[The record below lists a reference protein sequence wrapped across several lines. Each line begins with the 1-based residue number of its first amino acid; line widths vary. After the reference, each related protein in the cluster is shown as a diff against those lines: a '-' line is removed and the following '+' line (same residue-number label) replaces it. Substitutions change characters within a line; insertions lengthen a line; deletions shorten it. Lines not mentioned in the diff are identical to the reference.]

1 MARQGLTRRSFILS
15 SAGVAIGN
23 SLPGVAA
30 ADASRFPNRPIRI
43 IVPFPAGQ
51 GADTSARMLAR
62 VIQAQAGES
71 VIVENK
77 PGGNNTIGV
86 KALTGAPADGH
97 TLFYGT
103 NSPMAANGVFF
114 KELGYD
120 PIGDFAP
127 VAMLGRSPWM
137 VVVSADSP
145 YRTFEEL
152 VEHGKKNPGAVSFA
166 SGATGYRLAA
176 ILLGH
181 AAGIDMNIVPYKGS
195 PQAIQ
200 DVVGQQVTATMT
212 DIGTMRPLIESGR
225 VRALL
230 AFDHERIAAF
240 PEIRCLKDMGYD
252 VPALFSWTSLFAKA
266 GTPPDIVEKIAGWVQ
281 AGLQT
286 QEYREFFA
294 KQGSEIKFTGPKEL
308 GEFQRQQVED
318 YRLAMKV
325 GNVEP
330 Q

>member
-1 MARQGLTRRSFILS
+1 MQRSTVTRRTFLI
-15 SAGVAIGN
+15 ATGG
-23 SLPGVAA
+23 AA
-30 ADASRFPNRPIRI
+30 ASMALSAFGTEAPSDFPSRPIRI

-62 VIQAQAGES
+62 VLQAQSGQS
-71 VIVENK
+71 VIVDNR

-86 KALTGAPADGH
+86 RALTTAPADGY

-120 PIGDFAP
+120 PVSDFAP
-127 VAMLGRSPWM
+127 IAMLGRSPWM
-137 VVVSADSP
+137 VVVSADAP
-145 YRTFEEL
+145 YRSFAEL
-152 VEHGKKNPGAVSFA
+152 VEFAKANPDTVSFA

-176 ILLGH
+176 ILLAY
-181 AAGIDMNIVPYKGS
+181 AAGIEMNIVPYKGS

-200 DVVGQQVTATMT
+200 DVVGQQVTMTMT
-212 DIGTMRPLIESGR
+212 DVGTMRPLIESGR
-225 VRALL
+225 VRPLL
-230 AFDHERIAAF
+230 AFDHERIRGY
-240 PEIRCLKDMGYD
+240 PEIPCLKDLGMD
-252 VPALFSWTSLFAKA
+252 VPALFSWTSLFARA
-266 GTPPDIVEKIAGWVQ
+266 GTPPALIEKLAAWVE

-286 QEYREFFA
+286 EEYQAFFQ
-294 KQGSEIKFTGPKEL
+294 KQGSEIRFAGPDAL
-308 GEFQRQQVED
+308 GAFQKQQVED
-318 YRLAMKV
+318 YRFAMKV